1 MEVGITVREICEGVF
16 MRPPHVARRGRK
28 GTGHRDTSGCDT
40 VSLEASVDPTESSEA
55 GMAP

>member
-1 MEVGITVREICEGVF
+1 MREICEGVF